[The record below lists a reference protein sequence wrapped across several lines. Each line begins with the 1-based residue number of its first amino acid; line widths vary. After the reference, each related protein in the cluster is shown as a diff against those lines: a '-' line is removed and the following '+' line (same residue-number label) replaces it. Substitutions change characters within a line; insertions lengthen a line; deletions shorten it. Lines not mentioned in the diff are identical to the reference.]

1 VRLESSEN
9 DMLLFIQ
16 RPFNTF
22 VRVKEVDEEISL
34 TLLEIFVTFVLA
46 IFFLYSILFFV
57 FLIYVF
63 LSFNVCFRFC
73 CVNF

>member
-22 VRVKEVDEEISL
+22 LQVKEVDEEISL

-46 IFFLYSILFFV
+46 IFFSQDK
-57 FLIYVF
+57 
-63 LSFNVCFRFC
+63 
-73 CVNF
+73 